1 MDRVFRP
8 KINKKTQ
15 ALNDTLHDMNL
26 INIYRAFHPKAKY
39 TFFSSAHRTFSKT
52 DHILYWVTKQAMV
65 NLRKLKSYQVSYQL
79 QCSQIRNQSQERK
92 KNIQKHKHVEV
103 KQYVTKGPWITGEI
117 KEKKILRDK

>member
-8 KINKKTQ
+8 KISKETQ
-15 ALNDTLHDMNL
+15 ALNDTLDDMNL

-65 NLRKLKSYQVSYQL
+65 NLRKLKSYQVYYQL

-92 KNIQKHKHVEV
+92 KKHTRA
-103 KQYVTKGPWITGEI
+103 QACGG
-117 KEKKILRDK
+117 